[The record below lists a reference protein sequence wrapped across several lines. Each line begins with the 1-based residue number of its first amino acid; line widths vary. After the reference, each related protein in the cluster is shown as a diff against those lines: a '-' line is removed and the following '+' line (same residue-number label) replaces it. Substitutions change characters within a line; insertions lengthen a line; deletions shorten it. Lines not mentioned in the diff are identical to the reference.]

1 MRKILLAFLAMA
13 FAGVVYAA
21 TLESDITAQ
30 GGHSYFLKNISDSQ
44 FATMIRDYEIITAV
58 GTLAYTECGKTVFL
72 NSAAEFATTLPAPV
86 AGCQFTFY
94 VKAAPVGANYTVVT
108 ASGANVIYG
117 SMVVNSTVVP
127 CVTEDTI
134 NVVAAAAAIGDSF
147 KLEAD
152 GTNWYLTG
160 DGVAAGALTCTAT

>member
-1 MRKILLAFLAMA
+1 MKRLLFALLAMS
-13 FAGVVYAA
+13 FAGLVYAA

-44 FATMIRDYEIITAV
+44 FATMIRDYETLTAAD
-58 GTLAYTECGKTVFL
+58 TLLYTECGKTVFL
-72 NSAAEFATTLPAPV
+72 NSATEFATTLPSPV

-94 VKAAPVGANYTVVT
+94 VKAAPAGANYTVVT
-108 ASGANVIYG
+108 AGGSNVIYG
-117 SMVVNSTVVP
+117 SLVVDGAAVP

-134 NVVAAAAAIGDSF
+134 NVVQAAAAIGDSF

-152 GTNWYLTG
+152 GTNWYVSG
-160 DGVAAGALTCTAT
+160 DGEAVGSLTCTAT